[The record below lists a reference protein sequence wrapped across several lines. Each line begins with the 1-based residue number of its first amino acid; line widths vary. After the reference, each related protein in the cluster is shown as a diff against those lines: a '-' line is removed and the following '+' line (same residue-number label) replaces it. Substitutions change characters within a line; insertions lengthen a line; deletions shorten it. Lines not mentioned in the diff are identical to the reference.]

1 MPKPVLVTIEH
12 TPKKTF
18 ASAADWPGWSRSGKT
33 EDAALEALVAYAP
46 RYAVIA
52 EAEGR
57 RFATEISVEDFE
69 IVERTAGSA
78 GTEFGVPSHP
88 TEHDAR
94 PTDADEAAR
103 LAGLVA
109 AAWDA
114 FDRTAA
120 AAPEELRKGPRG
132 GGRNTSKVIGHVME
146 ADRAYAREIGI
157 KVDEFAPDDRAA
169 IESMRGQ
176 MLDVL
181 RAARDGRPLADRR
194 WPARYA
200 ARRIAWHA
208 LDHAWEIE
216 DRSDPEAGA

>member
-1 MPKPVLVTIEH
+1 MTKPIAVTIEH

-33 EDAALEALVAYAP
+33 EELALEALAAYAA
-46 RYAVIA
+46 RYAPVA
-52 EAEGR
+52 DAAHR
-57 RFATEISVEDFE
+57 RFSATPTVDDFDV
-69 IVERTAGSA
+69 VERHEGSS
-78 GTEFGVPSHP
+78 GTEFGVPSRP
-88 TEHDAR
+88 TDHDAR

-103 LAGLVA
+103 LADLVE
-109 AAWDA
+109 AAWTC

-146 ADRAYAREIGI
+146 SDRAYANQMGI
-157 KVDEFAPDDRAA
+157 KVREFAVDDRPAVEA
-169 IESMRGQ
+169 MRKA

-181 RAARDGRPLADRR
+181 RAARDGQPLAGRR

-200 ARRIAWHA
+200 AHRIAWHA
-208 LDHAWEIE
+208 LDHAWEVE
-216 DRSDPEAGA
+216 DRAEPADPA